1 MKETAALYV
10 YPLHLSCWNVLPGD
24 LSTMLGCDRCSA
36 HISRTFITTG
46 LSSLEEE
53 KNREQNVGG
62 CHLETGK
69 TEITRLPKLRAD
81 GGQQQRPEK

>member
-1 MKETAALYV
+1 MEGTAALYV
-10 YPLHLSCWNVLPGD
+10 YPLHLSCWNVLSGD
-24 LSTMLGCDRCSA
+24 LSTMLGHDRCSV

-46 LSSLEEE
+46 LSSLEGER
-53 KNREQNVGG
+53 NRGQSVGG